1 MIKFAHPEYLYWLLS
16 LPGLAV
22 LFWFAWWRRMRTV
35 RRYGDTRAVLRMVE
49 GRSRVKYWLKAG
61 LLLFAWAVVILALA
75 NPKIGTRYEE
85 VKRTGIDLIVAV
97 DVSASMN
104 AQDIRPSRMDAARR
118 ELMNLINNL
127 QGDRIGLIVFSGD
140 AYTQLPLTTDYNA
153 ALMLSDVVTTGIAP
167 RPGTAIGSAIELAR
181 ASFKKDEGKYKA
193 LVIIT
198 DGENHEDDAVSAA
211 KDAAGEGIIIH
222 TIGMG
227 SPGGAPI
234 PTDREGGYK
243 RDGSGQVIM
252 TRLDESTL
260 EEIAAATGGTYTRAV
275 NGRDNLATVFDRI
288 ARMEKQHIG
297 TKQFTDFEDRFQFP
311 IALALLLLVS
321 ELLLAET
328 RNRWLSRFSLF
339 APPED
344 QA

>member
-1 MIKFAHPEYLYWLLS
+1 MISFAHPEHLYWLLA
-16 LPGLAV
+16 LPGLAA
-22 LFWFAWWRRMRTV
+22 LYWFAWWRRMRTI
-35 RRYGDTRAVLRMVE
+35 RRYGAPRPVLRMVE

-61 LLLFAWAVVILALA
+61 LLLTAWAALILAAA
-75 NPKIGTRYEE
+75 NPRVGTRYEE

-97 DVSASMN
+97 DVSASMK

-118 ELMNLINNL
+118 ELLNLINKL
-127 QGDRIGLIVFSGD
+127 QGDRIGLVVFSGD

-153 ALMLSDVVTTGIAP
+153 ALMLSDVITTGIAP

-181 ASFKKDEGKYKA
+181 ASFRKDEGKYKA

-211 KDAAGEGIIIH
+211 KDAADDGIIIH

-234 PTDREGGYK
+234 PTTDGEYK
-243 RDGSGQVIM
+243 KDGLGQPVL
-252 TRLDESTL
+252 TRLDEGTL
-260 EEIAAATGGTYTRAV
+260 EEVATATGGTYTRAV

-297 TKQFTDFEDRFQFP
+297 TKQFTAFEDRFQFP
-311 IALALLLLVS
+311 VALALLLLLS
-321 ELLLAET
+321 ELFLSET
-328 RNRWLSRFSLF
+328 RNRWLARFALF
-339 APPED
+339 APPEE